1 MNETLRVLKE
11 RRSVRRYK
19 AEQITEAELNAV
31 LEAGTWAPSA
41 KGLQT
46 SVLVVVQDPETIAYM
61 SRLNAEIQGNPGTD
75 PFYGAPTVVV
85 VLGDGEKLNWLQD
98 GSLVMG
104 NLMNAAAALGLGSCW
119 INRAMELFD
128 RPEGKE
134 LLKKWGLPETYRAW
148 ATASWGMWTGS
159 CPPPSPGRTA
169 GSSGCERGTGRR
181 DIPAALPVSRGGS
194 LLRPKRICD
203 TLNERL

>member
-134 LLKKWGLPETYRAW
+134 LLKKWGLPETYR
-148 ATASWGMWTGS
+148 GVGN
-159 CPPPSPGRTA
+159 CILGYVD
-169 GSSGCERGTGRR
+169 GEL
-181 DIPAALPVSRGGS
+181 PAPTPRKDGGI
-194 LLRPKRICD
+194 LRV
-203 TLNERL
+203 

>member
-1 MNETLRVLKE
+1 MNETLKVLKE
-11 RRSVRRYK
+11 RRSVRKYK
-19 AEQITEAELNAV
+19 AEQIKDEELNAI

-46 SVLVVVQDPETIAYM
+46 SVMVVVQDPETIAYL
-61 SRLNAEIQGNPGTD
+61 SRMNAEIQGNPGTD

-134 LLKKWGLPETYRAW
+134 LLKKWGLPETYR
-148 ATASWGMWTGS
+148 GVGN
-159 CPPPSPGRTA
+159 CILGYVE
-169 GSSGCERGTGRR
+169 G
-181 DIPAALPVSRGGS
+181 DLPA
-194 LLRPKRICD
+194 PKPRKDGWIH
-203 TLNERL
+203 RV

>member
-1 MNETLRVLKE
+1 MNETLKVLKE
-11 RRSVRRYK
+11 RRSVRKYK
-19 AEQITEAELNAV
+19 AEQIRDEELNAI

-46 SVLVVVQDPETIAYM
+46 SVMVVVQDPETIAYM
-61 SRLNAEIQGNPGTD
+61 SKLNAEIQGNPGTD

-134 LLKKWGLPETYRAW
+134 LLKKWGLPETYR
-148 ATASWGMWTGS
+148 GVGN
-159 CPPPSPGRTA
+159 CILGYVE
-169 GSSGCERGTGRR
+169 G
-181 DIPAALPVSRGGS
+181 DLPA
-194 LLRPKRICD
+194 PKPRKDGWIH
-203 TLNERL
+203 RV